1 MNILLMFTYLLCTG
15 LSSPS
20 EPMTPLSHVSGESTL
35 GTVLTKSTTDIVDNP
50 KKSDD
55 PVLSSLPAASEGTL
69 AQVGPSTLNA
79 SSNSSLPRNQLAIQL
94 VSFFFESIQQ
104 IFKLPASIDL
114 TYKGFEVSFS
124 TASVPWNDAS
134 AVDVPSDED
143 GDHDRTFEIMPAPSN
158 AVLHRYI
165 RDLARVRMD
174 LAVMQAGENKGND
187 QAIAQLELRVKAE
200 QEATQSWVR
209 RVCKAAG
216 ALSIV
221 DPAFS
226 PRK

>member
-1 MNILLMFTYLLCTG
+1 
-15 LSSPS
+15 
-20 EPMTPLSHVSGESTL
+20 MTPLSRVSSESIP
-35 GTVLTKSTTDIVDNP
+35 GAVPTKLTTDIVDSP
-50 KKSDD
+50 KASDD
-55 PVLSSLPAASEGTL
+55 PVLSSITATSVGALT
-69 AQVGPSTLNA
+69 QVGPSTSNA

-94 VSFFFESIQQ
+94 VSFFFESVQR
-104 IFKLPASIDL
+104 IFKVPASVDL
-114 TYKGFEVSFS
+114 SYKGFEVSFS
-124 TASVPWNDAS
+124 TASVPWNDTS
-134 AVDVPSDED
+134 VVDVLSDED
-143 GDHDRTFEIMPAPSN
+143 GEHDRNFEFMPAPSN

-174 LAVMQAGENKGND
+174 LAVMQAGENENRD
-187 QAIAQLELRVKAE
+187 QVVVQLELRVKAE
-200 QEATQSWVR
+200 QEATQNWVK